1 MPTDDPI
8 DVPTEL
14 RIGFIVWRP
23 MRCRSRRFADPVAD
37 TAHRHH
43 DRGTL
48 GVLLDLGPQALNVN
62 IDQTGVGR
70 VLVAPHLAEE
80 LLAGEDLPRR
90 AGQGHQ
96 QLELERRQGD
106 DRLTALDL
114 VTGDIDVEVPGTH
127 VLGRP
132 GLVRRRRVETRASS
146 SLDLKG
152 LVT

>member
-1 MPTDDPI
+1 
-8 DVPTEL
+8 
-14 RIGFIVWRP
+14 
-23 MRCRSRRFADPVAD
+23 MRRRSRGFADPVAD

-48 GVLLDLGPQALNVN
+48 GVLLDLGPQALDVNV
-62 IDQTGVGR
+62 DQAGIGR
-70 VLVAPHLAEE
+70 VLVAPHLAEQ

-90 AGQGHQ
+90 ASQGDQ
-96 QLELERRQGD
+96 QLELQRSQSD
-106 DRLTALDL
+106 DRVAALDL
-114 VTGDIDVEVPGTH
+114 VTGDVDVEVTGAH

-132 GLVRRRRVETRASS
+132 GLVRRKRVETRASS